1 MSAQSI
7 RAGRAETWL
16 FVAQRA
22 SAVVLAACVAVH
34 LAVIIYAARSGIS
47 AAAILG
53 RTRGAFAWMA
63 FYGVFVAAIA
73 VHAPIGLR
81 AILRESTRW
90 RGLTLDIATVGF
102 ALLLLALGLRAIGS
116 LAW

>member
-1 MSAQSI
+1 MSA
-7 RAGRAETWL
+7 ARAETWL

-22 SAVVLAACVAVH
+22 SAAVLAACVAVH
-34 LAVIIYAARSGIS
+34 LAVIIYAAQAGIS
-47 AAAILG
+47 AASILG
-53 RTRGAFAWMA
+53 RTRGAFGWMA

-81 AILRESTRW
+81 AILRESTPW
-90 RGLTLDIATVGF
+90 RGATLDVAVFVF
-102 ALLLLALGLRAIGS
+102 AIVLLALGLRAIGS

>member
-1 MSAQSI
+1 VSAA
-7 RAGRAETWL
+7 RADAWL

-22 SAVVLAACVAVH
+22 SAVVLAVCVAVH
-34 LAVIIYAARSGIS
+34 LAVIIAAAQTGIS
-47 AAAILG
+47 AVAILG
-53 RTRGAFAWMA
+53 RTRGAFGWMA

-73 VHAPIGLR
+73 IHAPIGLR

-90 RGLTLDIATVGF
+90 RGLSLDLAVMAF
-102 ALLLLALGLRAIGS
+102 ALLLLALGMRAIGS

>member
-1 MSAQSI
+1 VSA
-7 RAGRAETWL
+7 ARAETWL

-34 LAVIIYAARSGIS
+34 LAVIIYAAQVGIS
-47 AAAILG
+47 AAAILS
-53 RTRGAFAWMA
+53 RTRGAFGWMA

-81 AILRESTRW
+81 AILRETTRW
-90 RGLTLDIATVGF
+90 RGLTLDLAVVAF
-102 ALLLLALGLRAIGS
+102 ALLLVALGTRAIGS